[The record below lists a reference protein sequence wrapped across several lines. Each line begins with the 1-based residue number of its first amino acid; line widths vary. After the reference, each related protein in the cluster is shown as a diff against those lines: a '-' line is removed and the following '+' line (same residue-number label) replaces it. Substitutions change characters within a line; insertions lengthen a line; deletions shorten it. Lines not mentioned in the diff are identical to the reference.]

1 MTVYLD
7 TIFAN
12 QKPIYYESCP
22 ECKKKVLDSGQNM
35 WRCEKC
41 AKTLSEV
48 KYMYNFSISV
58 YDQSES
64 LILNVLGDEGAD
76 LLGITATELKEIV
89 SDVESDEAKATV

>member
-1 MTVYLD
+1 
-7 TIFAN
+7 
-12 QKPIYYESCP
+12 
-22 ECKKKVLDSGQNM
+22 
-35 WRCEKC
+35 
-41 AKTLSEV
+41 
-48 KYMYNFSISV
+48 MYNFSISV